1 MITVRLGRAYPLLFD
16 EERKFKA
23 MSDHSTPAASGQSY
37 FSHDEWNTLHSEDVR
52 AGKAVVGLMVAI
64 FSIGLLLY
72 IGVMVSVM

>member
-1 MITVRLGRAYPLLFD
+1 LLD
-16 EERKFKA
+16 EERKFST
-23 MSDHSTPAASGQSY
+23 MSDHSAPAASGLSD
-37 FSHDEWNTLHSEDVR
+37 FTDDDWNTLHSEDVR